1 MRTHLAAQLA
11 QGRRG
16 RRQPALMMALRPGR
30 GAEGLVAHAVVAQ
43 LVQVELH
50 QQFGGA
56 GGEAPALR
64 QQGAVLRRQQMA
76 AEHQVL
82 GGFGGAGAGVQIA
95 AHPAAAGHA
104 HQAAALL
111 RLGHQLVARRGV
123 EQQFR
128 AAQAVPGAG
137 RLGRPKVFAKLHGEA
152 VVAQLKDLVGADAK
166 GAQGRFHLH
175 VQFPTGGEPTPLVE
189 LPVVGDGDLGHHA
202 GDAPAADDRG
212 AVEQAAVGADPRSAD
227 HGGDGA
233 AAAGDHG
240 QRLLRL
246 VEETHVEEQVFRR
259 VASDA
264 KLREQRQGDALPVQP
279 FEMRN
284 HLPRVRQR
292 VSDMHHRRHRRR
304 PQEAKS

>member
-1 MRTHLAAQLA
+1 MLDFGGLHAPRQADALNGEDFLGAGLEHRLVIRHEGMRAHLAAQLV

-16 RRQPALMMALRPGR
+16 SLKPALMMALRPGR
-30 GAEGLVAHAVVAQ
+30 GAEGLVAHPIVAQ

-64 QQGAVLRRQQMA
+64 QQGAVFRRQQMA

-82 GGFGGAGAGVQIA
+82 GRFGGAGAGVQIA

-137 RLGRPKVFAKLHGEA
+137 RLRRPEVFAKLHGEA
-152 VVAQLKDLVGADAK
+152 IIAQLKDLVGADAE
-166 GAQGRFHLH
+166 GA
-175 VQFPTGGEPTPLVE
+175 
-189 LPVVGDGDLGHHA
+189 
-202 GDAPAADDRG
+202 
-212 AVEQAAVGADPRSAD
+212 
-227 HGGDGA
+227 
-233 AAAGDHG
+233 
-240 QRLLRL
+240 
-246 VEETHVEEQVFRR
+246 
-259 VASDA
+259 
-264 KLREQRQGDALPVQP
+264 
-279 FEMRN
+279 
-284 HLPRVRQR
+284 
-292 VSDMHHRRHRRR
+292 
-304 PQEAKS
+304 